1 LLAMN
6 TLELRHGPQTVRLV
20 PAFDGSVQ
28 SGRTYAQR

>member
-1 LLAMN
+1 MN
-6 TLELRHGPQTVRLV
+6 MQGLRHEPKIVLLT

>member
-1 LLAMN
+1 MN
-6 TLELRHGPQTVRLV
+6 KPEPHRGQRIVRLT